1 MLDRREMLADGFRYL
16 ARTLPAMIA
25 TAGSL
30 GFLLRR
36 PVGAVVDHRAEC
48 FPAQAEE
55 MVQQTS
61 THCQRRTKDGNNP
74 P

>member
-1 MLDRREMLADGFRYL
+1 MERREMLADGFRCL
-16 ARTLPAMIA
+16 ARVLPAMIA

-36 PVGAVVDHRAEC
+36 PVGAVVDSRAAC
-48 FPAQAEE
+48 FPAQTEE
-55 MVQQTS
+55 MAQQTS
-61 THCQRRTKDGNNP
+61 TSCQRRSKDGNNP

>member
-1 MLDRREMLADGFRYL
+1 MERRAMLADGLRCL
-16 ARTLPAMIA
+16 AQVLPTMIA

-36 PVGAVVDHRAEC
+36 PVGTVAGSPADC
-48 FPAQAEE
+48 FPAQAEAE
-55 MVQQTS
+55 AQQTS
-61 THCQRRTKDGNNP
+61 ILHRRRSKDGNKP

>member
-1 MLDRREMLADGFRYL
+1 MKRREMLADGFRYL
-16 ARTLPAMIA
+16 ARTLPAMVA

-36 PVGAVVDHRAEC
+36 PVGAVDDHRADC

-55 MVQQTS
+55 MVQQTA
-61 THCQRRTKDGNNP
+61 NP
-74 P
+74 LPKED

>member
-1 MLDRREMLADGFRYL
+1 MKRREMLADGFRYL
-16 ARTLPAMIA
+16 ARALPAMVA

-36 PVGAVVDHRAEC
+36 PVGAVDDHRADC

-55 MVQQTS
+55 MVQQTA
-61 THCQRRTKDGNNP
+61 TPLPKED
-74 P
+74 